1 MAALSGDRVMPRIRS
16 GRVYGDRVMPR
27 KRSGRVILSV
37 AAYTVGPHSWGALMA
52 AYTRPLIAEHGRYLL
67 SRVYWAG
74 RAEPG
79 RYVLGS
85 LCTEPPYVLRPLCTE
100 PRYVLRPA
108 MY

>member
-1 MAALSGDRVMPRIRS
+1 MPRIRS
-16 GRVYGDRVMPR
+16 GRL
-27 KRSGRVILSV
+27 ILSV

-85 LCTEPPYVLRPLCTE
+85 LCTEPP
-100 PRYVLRPA
+100 

>member
-27 KRSGRVILSV
+27 IRSGGLIVSV
-37 AAYTVGPHSWGALMA
+37 AVYTVGPHSWGALMA

-79 RYVLGS
+79 RYRTGTTCFCPFPIYFRS
-85 LCTEPPYVLRPLCTE
+85 LQEP
-100 PRYVLRPA
+100 
-108 MY
+108 